1 MEDKLNKREFTRV
14 PIKMEAEV
22 SSDDTGLTSGEIKD
36 LSMNGIY
43 LVCDEDLAA
52 GTECQV
58 VLFFGEGQGRLRI
71 EVSGKVVRTDDGGV
85 GVEFSEIVGLES
97 FDHLRNIVLHNAQET
112 DEVEKELKEHLG
124 IKRRE

>member
-1 MEDKLNKREFTRV
+1 
-14 PIKMEAEV
+14 
-22 SSDDTGLTSGEIKD
+22 
-36 LSMNGIY
+36 MNGLY

-52 GTECQV
+52 STDCQV

-85 GVEFSEIVGLES
+85 GVEFSEIAGLES

-112 DEVEKELKEHLG
+112 DEVEQELKEHLG
-124 IKRRE
+124 IKRYE